1 MIQQLAQAGNRDF
14 ATKLLSEILMRIH
27 TQGPILAADFER
39 LALIK
44 HFYPEVFSKREKE
57 LLYLS
62 GLFYKVGE
70 PESMLEEV
78 YSIFS
83 DAITNETGRVFTPVQ
98 AAAYKSIK
106 EKQFFSFSAPTSAGK
121 SFLFRELITGAS
133 GDIVIVVPS
142 RALIAEYLSVVKTLV
157 DPSVLVLQFIE
168 NINIAKTSRR
178 VYIITPERGKE
189 LFQYKDVF
197 NIELV
202 LFDEAQLSDEEIRG
216 IGFDAYVRRI
226 ATEFPQAT
234 KVFAHPFVKN
244 PEAQLSK
251 HRISTDVSAS
261 AAYDQNAVGKIF
273 IMVDKGKLYYFSPY
287 EDGGKSTVPVERDI
301 IGEIM
306 ENNGTI
312 LIYTSKAKLYSKEY
326 IREYW
331 RYLRFCPKL
340 EDPEALKYVDSLRSY
355 IGASKSGEKKSSL
368 VAKRKLLK
376 R

>member
-1 MIQQLAQAGNRDF
+1 M
-14 ATKLLSEILMRIH
+14 
-27 TQGPILAADFER
+27 
-39 LALIK
+39 
-44 HFYPEVFSKREKE
+44 
-57 LLYLS
+57 
-62 GLFYKVGE
+62 
-70 PESMLEEV
+70 
-78 YSIFS
+78 
-83 DAITNETGRVFTPVQ
+83 
-98 AAAYKSIK
+98 
-106 EKQFFSFSAPTSAGK
+106 
-121 SFLFRELITGAS
+121 FRELITGAS

-202 LFDEAQLSDEEIRG
+202 LFDEAQLSEEEIRG

-261 AAYDQNAVGKIF
+261 AA
-273 IMVDKGKLYYFSPY
+273 
-287 EDGGKSTVPVERDI
+287 
-301 IGEIM
+301 
-306 ENNGTI
+306 
-312 LIYTSKAKLYSKEY
+312 
-326 IREYW
+326 
-331 RYLRFCPKL
+331 
-340 EDPEALKYVDSLRSY
+340 
-355 IGASKSGEKKSSL
+355 
-368 VAKRKLLK
+368 
-376 R
+376 